1 MQNNILRYC
10 TVLYFA
16 VILLLPQSIYANVM
30 PAQNESFNQI
40 MAYLQKAVLEEKSKV
55 ETIGVYSVVE
65 GTATVVEDKFL
76 QLVSPCPVII
86 HNQYWFVYDY
96 SNKFG
101 RVQSVFVFVNTPQDV
116 HQVLNVTDTLFL
128 NVKIKFQFIICDAVD
143 NFEWLSDTLQEIWNH
158 YLLNYFVV
166 CYKSKLEVFS
176 YNPFFKETS
185 RYSGFTDNKDKLKN
199 MNGYPL
205 KIFIFEDPPRTIR
218 KDGVFYGRDAR
229 LLYGLIEYMNA
240 SVIIETPIENAN
252 DPYEQMYCGIWNEN
266 FDVGFVSA
274 FQTNEAITAKV
285 KFTYPSRR
293 DDVVVIVHK
302 ALKIPQYKYIFLIF
316 DTILWLSIFGSM
328 FLVVAFES
336 YTLYKSQTSC
346 YNCVSQSILDTYL
359 ILLNKSITYLEKGPY
374 SVRLLLTFWLYCS
387 IIINV
392 AFQCA
397 LTSIVITPKY
407 ENEINTLEELRQTD
421 LRVTINQ
428 YHFSSIPS
436 RVLAKDHFII
446 EEESVISEMLINSED
461 RNYAVQLSIAEEILD
476 MERSGVHPIYHLLK
490 EHIIPGLNGYNI
502 KVKSPY
508 TDVINRY
515 ILYDQQFALSKYIA
529 NRIYLKN
536 VSLEEYVSDQV
547 PLSLEHLQSVFY
559 ILIIGEI
566 LSILV
571 FIMEV
576 VIHFKLSRKNK
587 ISTIDKAITYDY
599 VHY

>member
-1 MQNNILRYC
+1 MQDNILL
-10 TVLYFA
+10 LYFA
-16 VILLLPQSIYANVM
+16 TNLLLHQPIYANNVIA
-30 PAQNESFNQI
+30 AQNESFDQM
-40 MAYLQKAVLEEKSKV
+40 MAYLQKSVLEEKSKV
-55 ETIGVYSVVE
+55 ETIGVYSVIE
-65 GTATVVEDKFL
+65 GTATEVENKFL

-86 HNQYWFVYDY
+86 HNQYDFVDENDF

-101 RVQSVFVFVNTPQDV
+101 RVQSVFVFVNTPQDI
-116 HQVLNVTDTLFL
+116 HQVLNVTDSLFL
-128 NVKIKFQFIICDAVD
+128 NVKIKFQFIICDTVD

-158 YLLNYFVV
+158 YILNYFVV
-166 CYKSKLEVFS
+166 CYKNKLEVFD
-176 YNPFFKETS
+176 YNPFFNKT
-185 RYSGFTDNKDKLKN
+185 YSYSDLTGHKDKLRN
-199 MNGYPL
+199 MYGYPL

-229 LLYGLIEYMNA
+229 LLYGLIDYMNA
-240 SVIIETPIENAN
+240 SVIIKTPIENAN
-252 DPYEQMYCGIWNEN
+252 DPYEQMYCDIWNEKV
-266 FDVGFVSA
+266 DVGFVSA
-274 FQTNEAITAKV
+274 FQTNEAITVKV
-285 KFTYPSRR
+285 KFTYPNRR
-293 DDVVVIVHK
+293 DDVVVIVHR

-316 DTILWLSIFGSM
+316 DTILWLLIFGSM
-328 FLVVAFES
+328 FVVVAFES

-346 YNCVSQSILDTYL
+346 YNSVSQSILDSYL

-387 IIINV
+387 VIINV

-407 ENEINTLEELRQTD
+407 ADEINTLEELRQTD

-436 RVLAKDHFII
+436 SVFPKDRFII
-446 EEESVISEMLINSED
+446 EEESVISEMLMDSED

-490 EHIIPGLNGYNI
+490 EHMVPGLNGYNI
-502 KVKSPY
+502 QAKSPY

-515 ILYDQQFALSKYIA
+515 ILYDQQFALSKYVA
-529 NRIYLKN
+529 NRIHLKN
-536 VSLEEYVSDQV
+536 VNLEEHVSDQV

-566 LSILV
+566 LSVLVFVMEILV
-571 FIMEV
+571 
-576 VIHFKLSRKNK
+576 HYKLSRDNK
-587 ISTIDKAITYDY
+587 VSIMDKTFNYDY